1 MTIQF
6 FRCFQMVTSSW
17 PPCLL
22 VLYSSGGQWCI
33 CIFFVYLYLCN
44 CFNWSF
50 AFIGITTRK
59 PRLVTEKE
67 RYGTI
72 GQDVI
77 LHCVT
82 NSVSNRTRSVIIMN
96 MVVRS
101 VAMRILVLVG
111 IMTLSM
117 VALVEMMP
125 TVAMI
130 IIVPQDCLVAGSAA
144 SWCFLIEDERC
155 SQVLLEKVINV
166 HHQGGLF
173 YIDNVVLWV
182 WGVDFDENLQ
192 C

>member
-1 MTIQF
+1 MTIQL

-50 AFIGITTRK
+50 VFIAITIRK

-117 VALVEMMP
+117 VVE
-125 TVAMI
+125 MI
-130 IIVPQDCLVAGSAA
+130 IIVPQDCLAEGSAA
-144 SWCFLIEDERC
+144 SWCFFIEDERC

-166 HHQGGLF
+166 HHQGGL
-173 YIDNVVLWV
+173 V
-182 WGVDFDENLQ
+182 
-192 C
+192 